1 MARVL
6 GRMARGQGTMQDSD
20 LMRDV
25 GQNML
30 FKAFCALA
38 DGAVSPIDS
47 SIKYFRDEYEEHVR
61 LGRCPLREA
70 SPRLEGASARSG
82 GTRGVLAQV
91 LPEGTEVELGEVL
104 GWPPTGAPPTTW

>member
-1 MARVL
+1 ME
-6 GRMARGQGTMQDSD
+6 QGHGAMEDID

-30 FKAFCALA
+30 FKSFCALA

-61 LGRCPLREA
+61 LGRCPLREE
-70 SPRLEGASARSG
+70 SPRLEAASARSG
-82 GTRGVLAQV
+82 GPRGVLAQV
-91 LPEGTEVELGEVL
+91 LPEGTEIDLGEVL
-104 GWPPTGAPPTTW
+104 G

>member
-1 MARVL
+1 MERGD
-6 GRMARGQGTMQDSD
+6 GRTEDID

-30 FKAFCALA
+30 FKSFCALA

-47 SIKYFRDEYEEHVR
+47 SIKFFRDEYEEHVR

-70 SPRLEGASARSG
+70 SPVLAAATGRSG
-82 GTRGVLAQV
+82 GTTGLTAQV
-91 LPEGTEVELGEVL
+91 LPEGREIALGEVL
-104 GWPPTGAPPTTW
+104 G